1 MGRLDDIQA
10 LVGESRRQLSEIE
23 KRYGEGLNAKQI
35 PSGLGVLVKNY
46 LENLRS
52 SLDYVA
58 SETWSTALRST
69 KPRGVY
75 FPINTMS
82 AAEFAARMKKDFP
95 ELETKAPALYAVFAK
110 LQAFEKDGCHSFP
123 KLNSLVNDNKHDQL
137 SPQSRTEARSL
148 EVRFG
153 GGASIQVP
161 PGASISGHGTISSG
175 GGWIQ
180 LSGGTVSGSNP
191 ATAGG
196 GPVQQFVT
204 IWVSFTFTSTG
215 DEVVNLLKA
224 CMNDVQRVIENVKP
238 HLWP

>member
-1 MGRLDDIQA
+1 
-10 LVGESRRQLSEIE
+10 
-23 KRYGEGLNAKQI
+23 
-35 PSGLGVLVKNY
+35 
-46 LENLRS
+46 
-52 SLDYVA
+52 
-58 SETWSTALRST
+58 
-69 KPRGVY
+69 
-75 FPINTMS
+75 
-82 AAEFAARMKKDFP
+82 
-95 ELETKAPALYAVFAK
+95 
-110 LQAFEKDGCHSFP
+110 
-123 KLNSLVNDNKHDQL
+123 
-137 SPQSRTEARSL
+137 
-148 EVRFG
+148 
-153 GGASIQVP
+153 VP